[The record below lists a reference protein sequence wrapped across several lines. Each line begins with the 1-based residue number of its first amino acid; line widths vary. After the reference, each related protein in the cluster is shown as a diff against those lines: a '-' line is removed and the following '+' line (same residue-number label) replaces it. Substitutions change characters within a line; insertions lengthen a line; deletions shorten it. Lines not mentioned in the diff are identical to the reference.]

1 MNKTTPPMSC
11 PPALF
16 RWAIPRIIS
25 MGVAHRSGILPFQG
39 GTTHHTLR
47 ALKELYKHFAR
58 NRIVSTF
65 GIETPEFESAF
76 DFILTT
82 NN

>member
-1 MNKTTPPMSC
+1 MMLMVMPT
-11 PPALF
+11 
-16 RWAIPRIIS
+16 RIIS

-65 GIETPEFESAF
+65 GIETIGLQSRSLPCTKDYRPS
-76 DFILTT
+76 T
-82 NN
+82 ND